1 MLGIKKASLI
11 CTAGLFKELVYVR
24 NQEGQFNLFRWSV

>member
-11 CTAGLFKELVYVR
+11 CSAGLFKELVYVR
-24 NQEGQFNLFRWSV
+24 NQEGQFSLYCWSV